1 MVNKDIAIKTLMDFA
16 NSKLE
21 TLSKN
26 NPMFNIFVQPY
37 VERVI
42 NNNISK
48 IDKALSFITDEK
60 GMVDIDGL
68 INDITDKLVVSELN
82 KFNGITI
89 GNGEIVID
97 IPGLNKSI
105 VFTTE
110 DFKELHTN
118 INKYAMLETSNGRI
132 QK

>member
-1 MVNKDIAIKTLMDFA
+1 MINKDKAIQALTNFA

-21 TLSKN
+21 SLGKN
-26 NPMFNIFVQPY
+26 NPVFNIFVQPY
-37 VERVI
+37 MERVI
-42 NNNISK
+42 NANISK
-48 IDKALSFITDEK
+48 IDKALTFIADEK

-89 GNGEIVID
+89 GNGQIAID
-97 IPGLNKSI
+97 IPGMNKSI

-110 DFKELHTN
+110 DFKELHSN
-118 INKYAMLETSNGRI
+118 LNKYAMLERSNERI
-132 QK
+132 

>member
-1 MVNKDIAIKTLMDFA
+1 MINKDKAIQALTNFA

-21 TLSKN
+21 SLGKN
-26 NPMFNIFVQPY
+26 NPVFNIFVQPY
-37 VERVI
+37 MERVI
-42 NNNISK
+42 NANISK
-48 IDKALSFITDEK
+48 IDKALTFIADEK

-89 GNGEIVID
+89 GNGQIVID
-97 IPGLNKSI
+97 IPGMNKSI

-110 DFKELHTN
+110 DFKELHSN
-118 INKYAMLETSNGRI
+118 LNKYAMLERSNERI
-132 QK
+132 

>member
-1 MVNKDIAIKTLMDFA
+1 MINKDKAIQALTNFA

-21 TLSKN
+21 SLGKN
-26 NPMFNIFVQPY
+26 NPVFNIFVQPY
-37 VERVI
+37 MERVI
-42 NNNISK
+42 NANISK
-48 IDKALSFITDEK
+48 IDKVLTFIADEK

-89 GNGEIVID
+89 GNGQIVID
-97 IPGLNKSI
+97 IPGMNKSI

-110 DFKELHTN
+110 DFKELHSN
-118 INKYAMLETSNGRI
+118 LNKYAMLERSNERI
-132 QK
+132 